1 MVAVVSFLTYEEIQ
15 GVPLKF
21 MGFFPF
27 AFTESQYADVGL
39 KVKS

>member
-1 MVAVVSFLTYEEIQ
+1 MGVTSFLTYEEYQ

-27 AFTESQYADVGL
+27 AFTQSQYAEVGY
-39 KVKS
+39 VVR